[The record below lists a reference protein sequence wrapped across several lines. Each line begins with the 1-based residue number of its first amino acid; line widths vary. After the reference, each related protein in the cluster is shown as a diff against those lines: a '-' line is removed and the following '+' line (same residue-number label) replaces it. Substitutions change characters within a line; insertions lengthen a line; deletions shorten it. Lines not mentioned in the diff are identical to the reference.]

1 MLVTITDNSVTPAAP
16 LTMTVES
23 FRVFPI
29 MPDDTQQTQK
39 STISGNCLGVQLV
52 LSFASLEEYLT
63 FVDKARANNLA

>member
-23 FRVFPI
+23 FHVFPI
-29 MPDDTQQTQK
+29 MPDATQQTQK
-39 STISGNCLGVQLV
+39 ATISGNRLGVQLV